1 MSERPDEHAL
11 APVGTPRPVAGLLAV
26 RQGQA
31 LLPAPRVEPTT
42 ADAYLRLAA
51 QLLLAA
57 DRDRVRSVGVTSAGR
72 GEGKTTAALNLAMCL
87 GRARGRQGGVLL
99 VDGDVHQRSLTRLV
113 LGAAADATGA
123 DQPTLFTTPF
133 QGVDLMIAPDLGDEL
148 ALYTPQA
155 WRRLLADVSMRY
167 EHVIVDC
174 PSVLDHPA
182 GRLMR
187 DCVEGLVLVVRAG
200 HTPRQ
205 RVQEAL
211 AGAQRRV
218 IGVVL
223 NGSQGRAA

>member
-1 MSERPDEHAL
+1 MNVPNDRAL
-11 APVGTPRPVAGLLAV
+11 APLGGARPVAGLLAV
-26 RQGQA
+26 RQGGG
-31 LLPAPRVEPTT
+31 LAPSPQVEPKT

-57 DRDRVRSVGVTSAGR
+57 DRDRVRSVGVTSALR

-99 VDGDVHQRSLTRLV
+99 VDGDVHQRTLTRLV
-113 LGAAADATGA
+113 LGAAADGMSP
-123 DQPTLFTTPF
+123 DQAGLFTTPF
-133 QGVDLMIAPDLGDEL
+133 PGVDLHVAPDLGDEL

-155 WRRLLADVSMRY
+155 WRRMLADVCMRY

-187 DCVEGLVLVVRAG
+187 DCVEGLVVVVRSG
-200 HTPRQ
+200 ITPRQ
-205 RVQEAL
+205 RVEEAL

-218 IGVVL
+218 VGVVL
-223 NGSQGRAA
+223 NGSAGRAA

>member
-1 MSERPDEHAL
+1 MNVPDDRSLVPPGA
-11 APVGTPRPVAGLLAV
+11 PRPVAGLLAV
-26 RQGQA
+26 RQGQG
-31 LLPAPRVEPTT
+31 LVPAPKVEPTT

-57 DRDRVRSVGVTSAGR
+57 DRDRVRSIGVTSALR

-99 VDGDVHQRSLTRLV
+99 VDGDVHQRALTRLV
-113 LGAAADATGA
+113 LGQAADALGA
-123 DQPTLFTTPF
+123 EQPALFTTPF
-133 QGVDLMIAPDLGDEL
+133 PGVDLMIAPDLGDEL
-148 ALYTPQA
+148 ALYTPSA
-155 WRRLLADVSMRY
+155 WRRLLADVCMRY

-200 HTPRQ
+200 ATPRQ
-205 RVQEAL
+205 RVEEAL
-211 AGAQRRV
+211 QGAQRRV
-218 IGVVL
+218 LGVVL